1 MKKTSLLFLF
11 FLVLQQNI
19 FAQNIYFNKR
29 LDVSGDWDICSSIIT
44 TGNGYYVVGDCG
56 PTRHIY
62 LSKLDSV
69 GTVKWTKTYDTPG
82 YTYYMGLSGAL
93 FQTKDKNYAFC
104 GDRVPQPKGYSVLIK
119 VDSMGNKIWEKEYL
133 FSDNSNKANSG
144 NITRDSGFILT
155 GDAYISGPK
164 YCYLLLKTDSLGN
177 QQWYKTFTDN
187 HAYRNYQGTSVI
199 QTADNG
205 YCLGG
210 YGGYYEAG
218 KYKSITEIIKTDEQ
232 GNQQWK
238 KTYGNP
244 LNCNTGAMLCL
255 SKDNN
260 IIGTYSLCNSGDLHV
275 DRQIYLTKI
284 GLDGTEIWNKEIGNK
299 EIAMWVSWVETLTDG
314 NYIVSGNHG
323 IRDTIIK
330 NIGWLF
336 KLNTNGD
343 SIWYR
348 EYVIIPG
355 AHEVNEIWQVTPTP
369 DKGFACAGSLYPTES
384 GGSQDIWVFKTD
396 SMGCL
401 VPNCDGVS
409 ITEFNPNAGAQM
421 LVYPN
426 PFSNAFAINYYIP
439 KENKSGIFQL
449 YDIYGKLVYQT
460 GLTKEVKQLQ
470 VVASSLK
477 AGLYVAVLVVD
488 GKKFCSHKIVKSE

>member
-1 MKKTSLLFLF
+1 MSIRF
-11 FLVLQQNI
+11 FLIQILI
-19 FAQNIYFNKR
+19 FASYTINAQFIYFNNR
-29 LDVSGDWDICSSIIT
+29 IDISGDWDICSSIIT
-44 TGNGYYVVGDCG
+44 TGNGYFVVGDCG

-62 LSKLDSV
+62 LSKLDSS
-69 GTVKWTKTYDTPG
+69 GIVKWTKTYDTPG

-93 FQTKDKNYAFC
+93 FQTKDKYYAFC
-104 GDRVPQPKGYSVLIK
+104 GARVPQPKGYSFLIK
-119 VDSMGNKIWEKEYL
+119 VDSIGNKKWEKEYKL
-133 FSDNSNKANSG
+133 ADYDNRLNNGIVAK
-144 NITRDSGFILT
+144 DSGFILT
-155 GDAYISGPK
+155 GDAITGSPGIS
-164 YCYLLLKTDSLGN
+164 YLLLKTDSMGN
-177 QQWYKTFTDN
+177 QQWYKTYTDN
-187 HAYRNYQGTSVI
+187 HPLRKYQGTSVI
-199 QTADNG
+199 QTPDNG

-244 LNCNTGAMLCL
+244 LNCNTGVMLCL
-255 SKDNN
+255 SRDNN
-260 IIGTYSLCNSGDLHV
+260 IIGSYSLCNSGDLHV

-284 GLDGTEIWNKEIGNK
+284 GLDGTEIWNKKIGNK

-314 NYIVSGNHG
+314 CYIVSGNHG

-336 KLNTNGD
+336 KLSSNGD

-384 GGSQDIWVFKTD
+384 GGSQDIWIFKTD

-401 VPNCDGVS
+401 VPNCDGVVL
-409 ITEFNPNAGAQM
+409 TEFNTNISVGQM
-421 LVYPN
+421 VVFPN
-426 PFSNAFAINYYIP
+426 PFKDAFALNYSIP
-439 KENKSGIFQL
+439 KENKTAIFQL
-449 YDIYGKLVYQT
+449 YDIYGKLVYQI
-460 GLTKEVKQLQ
+460 GLTTSVNQLQ

-477 AGLYVAVLVVD
+477 AGMYVACLVVD
-488 GKKFCSHKIVKSE
+488 GKKIASQIIIKE